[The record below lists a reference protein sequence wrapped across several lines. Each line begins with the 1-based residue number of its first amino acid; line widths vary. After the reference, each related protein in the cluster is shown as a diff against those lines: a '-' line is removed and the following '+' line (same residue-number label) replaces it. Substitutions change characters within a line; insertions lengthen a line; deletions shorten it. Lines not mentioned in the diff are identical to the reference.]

1 MERNVGEYTCNL
13 KNADRTI
20 CDRTFP
26 TLQQL
31 TVHQVKQLGGEHGTT
46 QLAALL
52 TTSNQCP
59 FCMTVLA
66 CINTCRTHVRGALKN
81 KCCPLDNTHTIHDLI
96 TPNNVKCKL
105 CDETFGRHVDLQ
117 IHVRTH
123 VDQLPSFVDFAIPR
137 EPYSLALSARL
148 LNRFRSKPRK

>member
-1 MERNVGEYTCNL
+1 
-13 KNADRTI
+13 
-20 CDRTFP
+20 
-26 TLQQL
+26 
-31 TVHQVKQLGGEHGTT
+31 
-46 QLAALL
+46 
-52 TTSNQCP
+52 
-59 FCMTVLA
+59 MTVLA

-81 KCCPLDNTHTIHDLI
+81 KCWPLDNTHTIHDLI

-148 LNRFRSKPRK
+148 LNRFRSKPHK